1 MSEPPETPRM
11 TTASES
17 EGAVRIHPRSI
28 RKAVNA
34 GLLVLLVIAGI
45 TGCRREQNTVAAPP
59 APKLNVQPFNF
70 QISSGSDE
78 FQIEGAI
85 AQPPGP
91 GRRPALMVLN
101 GDKGNARDCVARN
114 GGLVMMG
121 LDVACISLPGYG
133 KSSGPS
139 RFVGPPSVLA
149 ARHGL
154 DLLTARPDVVP
165 DRLAVWGQGDGA
177 VAAGLLMDSDPRPRA
192 VILQSGAYD
201 MLKLWPEA
209 QLRTKLSILRQV
221 WPSKRALRD
230 RSVVDHLPGKIDCSV
245 LIMHGERDRKVPLKQ
260 AEQLAAALSKRG
272 ARVQTCY
279 FPDGAHDLGATVDPP
294 LRKFLRDNLLSPHT
308 AS

>member
-1 MSEPPETPRM
+1 MSERPATPRIV
-11 TTASES
+11 TAAAWL
-17 EGAVRIHPRSI
+17 GALPCLKVRL
-28 RKAVNA
+28 KALATALIVMA
-34 GLLVLLVIAGI
+34 FAAAMI
-45 TGCRREQNTVAAPP
+45 GCHHEEKVVAPP

-78 FQIEGAI
+78 YQIEGAI
-85 AQPPGP
+85 AGPPGKS
-91 GRRPALMVLN
+91 RRPALLVLN

-114 GGLVMMG
+114 GGLVAMG

-154 DLLTARPDVVP
+154 DLLTARPDITP
-165 DRLAVWGQGDGA
+165 NRLAVWGQGDGA
-177 VAAGLLMDSDPRPRA
+177 VAAGLLMDSDARPSA

-221 WPSKRALRD
+221 WPSKRALQE
-230 RSVVDHLPGKIDCSV
+230 RSVVDHLPGKLDCSV
-245 LIMHGERDRKVPLKQ
+245 LILHGERDRRVPVKQ

-272 ARVQTCY
+272 AHVQTCY
-279 FPDGAHDLGATVDPP
+279 FPDGAHDLGASVDPP
-294 LRKFLRDNLLSPHT
+294 LRKFLRDNLFPPGT